1 MCYWYQ
7 CVDGITWNV
16 IYLPMYDW
24 FRPKNVLFS
33 PEYEWYGMELV
44 MLQVYVWDSLEDDIV
59 NSA

>member
-1 MCYWYQ
+1 
-7 CVDGITWNV
+7 
-16 IYLPMYDW
+16 MYDW